1 VYQHGG
7 YFYLATKRSLY
18 SLLFLNRLFKLFLK
32 MPPGFLKIKGRAA
45 RVWQN
50 LKQGM
55 SLAWAASPKLLIR
68 YTLLGMFNSIIPPI
82 TVLLGALLVNK
93 IAEAKIHPLEFSDLL
108 PLVVG
113 LWICFIVQRTIGSY
127 IGYGRNLY
135 VRRVELEAERRLL
148 DKASRVDL
156 GHFDNSDWH
165 DRLARAKRDV
175 SWRPGDLTWS
185 VLGLS
190 GNLVTIILMAGLL
203 ARLHWLL
210 VVLALATSLLSL
222 IIESRVTSRLYKYYY
237 QETPEERERN
247 YIGELL
253 IQPRTIKEVKA
264 YVLADYLLGRHK
276 KISDQLFTQR
286 EKMYQSGVRIS
297 MISGLVTG
305 TTLALAYVFVGLRG
319 IQGTMNP
326 GDVVLVIGAFS
337 SVAGTLGQISS
348 TFVAV
353 DQHTRFLGDYFSFL
367 KIEALL
373 PVPEKPTII
382 PDGPVDNISFE
393 NINFHYPGG
402 HGEAIE
408 NLNLNIRRGEL
419 IALVGENG
427 AGKSTLV
434 KLLLRFYDV
443 QKGSIKIGGVD
454 LKDMDPEY
462 LRSRIGILFQDYA
475 TYELSVRENVIMG
488 WPYGEANDEK
498 VMKALKDSRS
508 EWLVK
513 KMTNGLDS
521 KVGRLFEGGHDLSG
535 GEWQRLA
542 LARIMYR
549 NADIWILDE
558 PTSSLD
564 PEAEAAI
571 FAELKE
577 NLKGRIG
584 IVISHRFSTVRIADR
599 IAVIDE
605 GHIKELGTH
614 HELLAAGNTY
624 ARLFELQASGYR

>member
-1 VYQHGG
+1 LV
-7 YFYLATKRSLY
+7 
-18 SLLFLNRLFKLFLK
+18 LFLRAFKAITFFRCFNLFLK
-32 MPPGFLKIKGRAA
+32 MPSMIGKAKGRAQ
-45 RVWQN
+45 RVWNN

-68 YTLLGMFNSIIPPI
+68 YTLLGMFNSIVPPLQ
-82 TVLLGALLVNK
+82 VWLGAKLVNK
-93 IAEAKIHPLEFSDLL
+93 IAEARLQPLEFNDLL
-108 PLVVG
+108 PIIIT
-113 LWICFIVQRTIGSY
+113 LWISFIMQRAIGSY

-148 DKASRVDL
+148 AKAARVDL

-190 GNLVTIILMAGLL
+190 GNVVTIILMAGLL
-203 ARLHWLL
+203 ASLHWLL

-222 IIESRVTSRLYKYYY
+222 IIESRVTNRLYKYFY

-247 YIGELL
+247 YIGDLL
-253 IQPRTIKEVKA
+253 IQPRTTKEVKA
-264 YVLADYLLGRHK
+264 NVLADYLLGRHK
-276 KISDQLFTQR
+276 TISDHLFKQR
-286 EKMYQSGVRIS
+286 AKMYQSGVRIS

-305 TTLALAYVFVGLRG
+305 TTLALAYVFVGLRATE
-319 IQGTMNP
+319 GTVNP
-326 GDVVLVIGAFS
+326 GDVVLVIGAFT
-337 SVAGTLGQISS
+337 SVAGTLGMISQ

-353 DQHTRFLGDYFSFL
+353 DQHTRFLDDYFSFL
-367 KIEALL
+367 KIDALV
-373 PVPEKPTII
+373 PVPANPETIPQGNI
-382 PDGPVDNISFE
+382 DGISFE
-393 NINFHYPGG
+393 NISFHYPGG

-408 NLNLNIRRGEL
+408 NLSLKINGGEL

-443 QKGSIKIGGVD
+443 QQGAVKIGGVD
-454 LKDMDPEY
+454 VKDMDPEY
-462 LRSRIGILFQDYA
+462 LRSRIGVLFQDYA
-475 TYELSVRENVIMG
+475 SYELSVRENVMMG
-488 WPYGEANDEK
+488 WPYDKADDER
-498 VMKALKDSRS
+498 VMKALRDSRS

-513 KMTNGLDS
+513 KLANGLDS

-564 PEAEAAI
+564 PDAEASI

>member
-1 VYQHGG
+1 
-7 YFYLATKRSLY
+7 
-18 SLLFLNRLFKLFLK
+18 

-68 YTLLGMFNSIIPPI
+68 YTILGMFNSIIPPLQ
-82 TVLLGALLVNK
+82 VWLGALLVNK
-93 IAEAKIHPLEFSDLL
+93 IAEARVHPLEFNDML
-108 PLVVG
+108 PIIIT
-113 LWICFIVQRTIGSY
+113 LWISFITQRTIGSY

-148 DKASRVDL
+148 AKASRVDL

-190 GNLVTIILMAGLL
+190 GNIVTIILMAGLL
-203 ARLHWLL
+203 ASLHWLL

-222 IIESRVTSRLYKYYY
+222 IIESRVTNKLYKYFY

-247 YIGELL
+247 YIGDLL
-253 IQPRTIKEVKA
+253 VQPRTTKEIKA
-264 YVLADYLLGRHK
+264 NVLADYLLGRHK
-276 KISDQLFTQR
+276 TISDHLFKQR
-286 EKMYQSGVRIS
+286 AKMYQSGVRIS

-305 TTLALAYVFVGLRG
+305 TTLALAYVFVAFRG
-319 IQGTMNP
+319 IQGTINP
-326 GDVVLVIGAFS
+326 GGVVLVVGAFT
-337 SVAGTLGQISS
+337 SVAGTLGMISQ

-353 DQHTRFLGDYFSFL
+353 DQHTRFLDDYFSFL
-367 KIEALL
+367 KIETLV
-373 PVPEKPTII
+373 PVPPKPISI
-382 PDGPVDNISFE
+382 PDGVINGISFE
-393 NINFHYPGG
+393 NISFHYPGG

-408 NLNLNIRRGEL
+408 NLSLKINKGEL

-443 QKGSIKIGGVD
+443 QNGAVKIDGIDV
-454 LKDMDPEY
+454 KDMDPEH
-462 LRSRIGILFQDYA
+462 LRSRMGVLFQDYA
-475 TYELSVRENVIMG
+475 QYELSVRENVLMG
-488 WPYGEANDEK
+488 WPYDKADDER
-498 VMKALKDSRS
+498 VMKALRDSRS
-508 EWLVK
+508 EWLVQ
-513 KMTNGLDS
+513 KMANGLDS

-564 PEAEAAI
+564 PEAEASI

-624 ARLFELQASGYR
+624 ARLFELQASVYR